1 MTDRKRPVPQSKPVS
16 GEGEPDLDAKIGFLR
31 QPASYPDSTR
41 NVEVVE
47 THMSWVFL
55 TDRLVY
61 KLKKPV
67 RLPFLD
73 FSTVALRKHF
83 CEEEVR
89 LNRRLAPQIYLGTIP
104 ITKKAGGV
112 LSLAGDGP
120 AVDWLV
126 RMSRLPS
133 DRMLDHAIR
142 NGSVSDQDVE
152 RLAIK
157 LATFYRAA
165 PPVGITTAEYRR
177 RFEGDISANLTALKA
192 AEGLLPQEEVVRV
205 HEAQLAVLRSTPS
218 PLDARAAED
227 RIIEAHGDLRPE
239 HIFLGAE
246 PQIID
251 CLEFN
256 LDFRCLDPV
265 DELCFLA
272 IECEMLG
279 APAIGTKV
287 LEKYRSITGDRPP
300 PRLLDFYKCHRAC
313 LRAKLAFWHLQEAN
327 IREPERWP
335 RQTRAY
341 FKLAGI
347 YADRIMAAAR

>member
-1 MTDRKRPVPQSKPVS
+1 VTDRKRPMPRSETHS
-16 GEGEPDLDAKIGFLR
+16 EESEPDLDAKIRFLT
-31 QPASYPDSTR
+31 QPASYPDPTR

-55 TDRLVY
+55 ADWFVY

-67 RLPFLD
+67 RLSFLD
-73 FSTVALRKHF
+73 FSTLALRKHF

-89 LNRRLAPQIYLGTIP
+89 LNRRLAPQVYLGTMP
-104 ITKKAGGV
+104 ITKEAGGA
-112 LSLAGDGP
+112 LSLGGDGP
-120 AVDWLV
+120 AVDWMV
-126 RMSRLPS
+126 KMSRLPS

-142 NGSVSDQDVE
+142 KGSVSDQDVE

-165 PPVGITTAEYRR
+165 PPIGITIAEYRR
-177 RFEGDISANLTALKA
+177 RFEGDILANLTALRA
-192 AEGLLPQEEVVRV
+192 AEGLLSQEEVERV

-218 PLDARAAED
+218 PLDARAAEG

-239 HIFLGAE
+239 HICLEAE

-256 LDFRCLDPV
+256 LDFRCLDPA

-279 APAIGTKV
+279 APAIGAKV
-287 LEKYRSITGDRPP
+287 LEHYRSITGDFPS

-313 LRAKLAFWHLQEAN
+313 LRSKLAFWHLQEAN
-327 IREPERWP
+327 IRQPERWP
-335 RQTRAY
+335 KQTRAY
-341 FKLAGI
+341 FKLAGS
-347 YADRIMAAAR
+347 YADRIVAAAR